1 MHTMRIDTMLAQQ
14 HCNTIRDGESHNLS
28 WNCGAEGETT
38 DAKVN
43 MLRQRQMRNF
53 ACALMLA
60 QGVPMLL
67 MGDEYGHT
75 KGGNNNTYCHDT
87 ELNWFDWDHMTRNSQ
102 GYGRFWKSLIK
113 FR

>member
-1 MHTMRIDTMLAQQ
+1 
-14 HCNTIRDGESHNLS
+14 
-28 WNCGAEGETT
+28 
-38 DAKVN
+38 
-43 MLRQRQMRNF
+43 MRNF

-113 FR
+113 FRCVGRLACLTERHTRAYMCI